1 MIETLVKVLA
11 ILSIVGIVAKWGYLR
26 LHEMN
31 KRNHGH
37 S

>member
-11 ILSIVGIVAKWGYLR
+11 VLSIVGIVAKWGYLR

-31 KRNHGH
+31 QNNNT
-37 S
+37 